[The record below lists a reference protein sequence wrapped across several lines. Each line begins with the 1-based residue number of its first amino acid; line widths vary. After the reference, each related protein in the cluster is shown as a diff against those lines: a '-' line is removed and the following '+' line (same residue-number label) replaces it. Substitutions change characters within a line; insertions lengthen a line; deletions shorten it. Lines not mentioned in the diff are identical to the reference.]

1 MKNILSYKKPGASQK
16 TRFEKIHTIIFED
29 SKLASLEIAREI
41 ADLIKLKQ
49 ENKEYCILGLATG
62 SSPITVYKELVNIHK
77 NEKLSFSNVITFNLD
92 EYYPIS
98 KDNLESYHVFM
109 NEHLFSHVNIKK
121 ENIHIPSGNLK
132 RSEIF
137 SFCKKYENKIKK
149 LGGLDFQIL
158 GIGRTGHIGFN
169 EPGSSINSETRIVKL
184 DFLTREDASVAFS
197 GIENVPGEAIT
208 MGISTILNAKR
219 IVLLA
224 WGENKKDVISKAVEK
239 EITPNLPASF
249 LQNHDNI
256 TFVLDKSSSSDLT
269 RIKTPWVVG
278 LVTWNKDLKTRA
290 VDWLCKKTEKS
301 ILRLSNQDYNQNHL
315 SGLLI
320 NQTCY
325 DLNIEIFNRIQRTIT
340 GWPGGKPNSDDTYRP
355 ERKNPIKKR
364 VLIFSPHP
372 DDDVI
377 SMGGTFD
384 RLINQGHEVHV
395 VYQTSGNIAVS
406 NESVLKF
413 IEVYSDIFKTDTK
426 KVNQLKRV
434 LENNKEIISDP
445 FVRKIASKIREK
457 EAIAAI
463 RYLGLDDSNV
473 HFLKLPFYE
482 SGSVIKNNIGPT
494 DNKKMMDIITQIKP
508 HQIYAAGDLAD
519 PHGTHAVCLKLL
531 FNSIEK
537 LKSEAFMKNCWVW
550 LYRGAWH
557 EWDIHEIDMSVPL
570 SPEQVNRKRKS
581 IFYHQSQNNTVMFQ
595 GDDKREFWQ
604 RVEERNRE
612 IAKQYRKLGMA
623 DYQAMETFRRYH
635 F

>member
-1 MKNILSYKKPGASQK
+1 M
-16 TRFEKIHTIIFED
+16 
-29 SKLASLEIAREI
+29 
-41 ADLIKLKQ
+41 
-49 ENKEYCILGLATG
+49 GLATG

-98 KDNLESYHVFM
+98 KVNLESYHVFM
-109 NEHLFSHVNIKK
+109 NKHLFSHVNIKK

-197 GIENVPGEAIT
+197 GIENVPAEAIT

-290 VDWLCKKTEKS
+290 VDWLCRKTEKS
-301 ILRLSNQDYNQNHL
+301 ILRLSNQDYNQNDL

-482 SGSVIKNNIGPT
+482 SGSVIKNNVGPT

-531 FNSIEK
+531 FNSIEN
-537 LKSEAFMKNCWVW
+537 LKTEAFMKNCWVW

>member
-1 MKNILSYKKPGASQK
+1 MKNILSHKKPGASQK

-98 KDNLESYHVFM
+98 KDNLESYHIFM

-121 ENIHIPSGNLK
+121 ENIHIPSGNWN
-132 RSEIF
+132 RGEIF

-197 GIENVPGEAIT
+197 GIENVPAEAIT

-224 WGENKKDVISKAVEK
+224 WGENKKDVVFKAVEK

-256 TFVLDKSSSSDLT
+256 TFVLDKNSSSDLT

-290 VDWLCKKTEKS
+290 VDWLCRKTEKS
-301 ILRLSNQDYNQNHL
+301 ILRLSSQDYNQNHL

-413 IEVYSDIFKTDTK
+413 LEVYSDIFKTDTK

-445 FVRKIASKIREK
+445 YVRKIAAKIREK

-463 RYLGLDDSNV
+463 RYLGLDDSNA

-482 SGSVIKNNIGPT
+482 SGSVIKNNVGPN

-531 FNSIEK
+531 FNSIEN
-537 LKSEAFMKNCWVW
+537 LKTKAFMKNCWVW

-557 EWDIHEIDMSVPL
+557 EWGIHEIDMSVPL

>member
-1 MKNILSYKKPGASQK
+1 
-16 TRFEKIHTIIFED
+16 
-29 SKLASLEIAREI
+29 
-41 ADLIKLKQ
+41 
-49 ENKEYCILGLATG
+49 
-62 SSPITVYKELVNIHK
+62 
-77 NEKLSFSNVITFNLD
+77 
-92 EYYPIS
+92 
-98 KDNLESYHVFM
+98 
-109 NEHLFSHVNIKK
+109 
-121 ENIHIPSGNLK
+121 
-132 RSEIF
+132 
-137 SFCKKYENKIKK
+137 
-149 LGGLDFQIL
+149 
-158 GIGRTGHIGFN
+158 
-169 EPGSSINSETRIVKL
+169 
-184 DFLTREDASVAFS
+184 
-197 GIENVPGEAIT
+197 

-219 IVLLA
+219 IVLIA

-256 TFVLDKSSSSDLT
+256 TFVLDKSSSTDLT

-426 KVNQLKRV
+426 KVNQLK
-434 LENNKEIISDP
+434 LS
-445 FVRKIASKIREK
+445 
-457 EAIAAI
+457 
-463 RYLGLDDSNV
+463 L
-473 HFLKLPFYE
+473 
-482 SGSVIKNNIGPT
+482 
-494 DNKKMMDIITQIKP
+494 
-508 HQIYAAGDLAD
+508 
-519 PHGTHAVCLKLL
+519 
-531 FNSIEK
+531 
-537 LKSEAFMKNCWVW
+537 
-550 LYRGAWH
+550 
-557 EWDIHEIDMSVPL
+557 IHI
-570 SPEQVNRKRKS
+570 
-581 IFYHQSQNNTVMFQ
+581 
-595 GDDKREFWQ
+595 
-604 RVEERNRE
+604 
-612 IAKQYRKLGMA
+612 
-623 DYQAMETFRRYH
+623 
-635 F
+635 